1 MVLLVIGLLAGLVT
15 GISPCILPVVPVV
28 FAAGTSRRP
37 LRIVAG
43 LIVSFSAFTLLG
55 TWLLSSLGLPQDLLR
70 NVGLVVLVV
79 VALGLIFPTL
89 GHQLERPF
97 AHLAKNRAPAEGGGF
112 VLGLSLGVLYVPCA
126 GPVLA
131 AITVVGSSHRI
142 GLDAVLLTVAF
153 AIGATIPL
161 LAFAYAGQGLAT
173 RLTAVRTH
181 AGATRKVAGVV
192 LLLSAVAIGFNL
204 TDGLQR
210 NVPGYTATLQRH
222 IEAGGTAT
230 DALAKVTDRHTTE
243 KLSTCAAGTAV
254 LVDCGPAPALKSIS
268 SWINTPGGKP
278 LTLASLKGRVVL
290 VDFWTYSCINC
301 QRTLPHLEAWDRAYK
316 DAGLT
321 IVGVHTPEFAFE
333 HVESNVRQAAK
344 SLGVQYPIALD
355 NDYGTWNAY
364 GNQYW
369 PAEYL
374 IGATGTIRHV
384 SFGEGDYDRTE
395 SQIRTLLADAHPDAH
410 LGSATKVADATP
422 TEALTPETYLGYE
435 RTANPSGQFVQ
446 PDKSIKYHAPSKVP
460 DNGFAFD
467 GTWKVGAQEVV
478 AGDDASLELRYQA
491 AKVFLVL
498 GGTGTVQVRVGGKA
512 TKVVEVANEPTL
524 YTLVD
529 GTTPRHAQLTL
540 RFSPGVSAYAFT
552 FG

>member
-1 MVLLVIGLLAGLVT
+1 VLLVIGLLAGLVT

-37 LRIVAG
+37 VRIVAG
-43 LIVSFSAFTLLG
+43 LIVSFSAFTLFG
-55 TWLLSSLGLPQDLLR
+55 TWLLSALGLPDDLLR
-70 NVGLVVLVV
+70 DLGLVVLVV
-79 VALGLIFPTL
+79 VALGLIFPAL

-97 AHLAKNRAPAEGGGF
+97 ARLVQNRGPSTGGGF

-131 AITVVGSSHRI
+131 AITVVGSSHHI
-142 GLDAVLLTVAF
+142 GVDAVLLTVAF
-153 AIGATIPL
+153 AIGAAIPL
-161 LAFAYAGQGLAT
+161 LGFALAGQGLAA

-192 LLLSAVAIGFNL
+192 LILSALAIGSNL

-210 NVPGYTATLQRH
+210 HVPGYTASLQRH
-222 IEAGGTAT
+222 IEQGGTAK
-230 DALAKVTDRHTTE
+230 DALAKVTGRHTTE
-243 KLSTCAAGTAV
+243 GLSTCAAGTPG
-254 LVDCGPAPALKSIS
+254 LVDCGPAPAIRGIA
-268 SWINTPGGKP
+268 SWLNTPDGTP
-278 LTLASLKGRVVL
+278 LTLAGLKGRVVL

-301 QRTLPHLEAWDRAYK
+301 QRTLPHLQAWDRAYR
-316 DAGLT
+316 DDGLT
-321 IVGVHTPEFAFE
+321 IIGVHTPEFAFE
-333 HVESNVRQAAK
+333 HVQANVRRAAK
-344 SLGVQYPIALD
+344 SLGVTWPIALD

-374 IGATGTIRHV
+374 IDAHGTIRHV

-395 SQIRTLLADAHPDAH
+395 SQIRTLLADARPEAH

-422 TEALTPETYLGYE
+422 TEQLTPETYLGSE
-435 RTANPSGQFVQ
+435 RAVPGGGPKFV
-446 PDKSIKYHAPSKVP
+446 
-460 DNGFAFD
+460 
-467 GTWKVGAQEVV
+467 GTWNVGAQRVV
-478 AGDDASLELRYQA
+478 AGEDASLVLRYQA
-491 AKVFLVL
+491 AKVYLVL
-498 GGTGTVQVRVGGKA
+498 GGTGAVQVRVDGKP
-512 TKVVEVANEPTL
+512 TKTVHVGDEPTL

-529 GTTPRHAQLTL
+529 EATSRQALLDL
-540 RFSPGVSAYAFT
+540 RFTPGVQAYAFT